1 MKYLILIF
9 LFIFSYANASVKEDI
24 LNNLKNIKNVNFNF
38 TQTINGKDETGN
50 CTILYPKK
58 IYCKYNLRNKKEL
71 VSNGKSLVIKSDK
84 NKQYYRYSLKDTPLE
99 YILDKDFILERIKSQ
114 KEQLI
119 DEKFYLFSM
128 IEKNQKINIFFEK
141 EDLRLIGWQTEDLY
155 QNLTVTFIYDL
166 KINSDV
172 DKKIFKLPNMY

>member
-24 LNNLKNIKNVNFNF
+24 LNNLKNIKNINFNF

-58 IYCKYNLRNKKEL
+58 IYCKYNLRDKKEL

-84 NKQYYRYSLKDTPLE
+84 NKQYYRYSLKDTPME
-99 YILDKDFILERIKSQ
+99 YILDKDFILERINT
-114 KEQLI
+114 E
-119 DEKFYLFSM
+119 
-128 IEKNQKINIFFEK
+128 IE
-141 EDLRLIGWQTEDLY
+141 
-155 QNLTVTFIYDL
+155 
-166 KINSDV
+166 
-172 DKKIFKLPNMY
+172 